1 MYGVRPEPGD
11 TRVVLDDDEGP
22 RVVTVGDDDGPGVTL
37 AVTED
42 DAGGVPQMQTQFG
55 GLVGAGVVG
64 PAEVLGPGVVD
75 GPDVPGDDAVL
86 DRGVVV
92 EPRR

>member
-1 MYGVRPEPGD
+1 M
-11 TRVVLDDDEGP
+11 
-22 RVVTVGDDDGPGVTL
+22 VTVGDEGPEVLIEGDDGPEVTL

-42 DAGGVPQMQTQFG
+42 DAGGVPQIQTQLG

-64 PAEVLGPGVVD
+64 PAEVLCPGDVD
-75 GPDVPGDDAVL
+75 GPDVPGEEEL
-86 DRGVVV
+86 GTGVVV